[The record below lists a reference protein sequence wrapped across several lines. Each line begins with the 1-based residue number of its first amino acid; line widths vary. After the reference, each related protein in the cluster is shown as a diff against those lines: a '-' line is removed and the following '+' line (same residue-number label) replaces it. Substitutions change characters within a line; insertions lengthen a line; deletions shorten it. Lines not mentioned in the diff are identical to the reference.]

1 MCIMDCDVV
10 YGLDAAGDTPRIV
23 GASEMQSKLDA
34 LLAAGVADG
43 TTSAA
48 AHRKALRGRVVAET
62 GSLVCSH
69 GGTMVFRQRG
79 VDGRKPHFAHL
90 AVRSNS
96 SEHAPGEASAPACAC
111 GGRGGRG
118 HTHMQAQKLI
128 VDHIASIEFKHWCPK
143 KLHQVVVRKN
153 AGFTA
158 KVEQGAR
165 NASDRNVRLDVAVY
179 KDGVFAFAVEVTHT
193 HRVSAASREG
203 IPYVDVNASET
214 VRRLQSGETT
224 LLCESASGVP
234 QCVACL
240 TEEVKVKLKNFKWLL
255 RCAHWIWKGKVR
267 EAFDKLAF
275 EKRAEKK
282 RREEECRSMSIEDF
296 VAHQLRLLQKWGH
309 KAEAKWARQRKMR
322 LQRAFSKLREVKRKQ
337 RHRECEGRLAM
348 FKSFYKLE
356 KEKREETRY
365 EFEERLAMWE
375 EDCLATMVRQ
385 ENLKQPRNVKI
396 SNVEKL
402 AREEEERRLEEQ
414 RESEAKKKKRTR
426 TFWGAF
432 MRHSGAAQS
441 SAPKKTAASAAP
453 KRQRVWETDRERAK
467 RYREEHWEKMSRGEA
482 ATSNIS
488 SGSAPGFRRNRV
500 CSSCKNARTILV
512 KPSPSV
518 NGGYGYVKQCNVCLQ
533 RVFGE
538 GWGDGAAFSPED
550 DALICELLNAN
561 GEPMYE
567 GYKPSRMH
575 FYRSVLAF
583 HDAFQHKKWEA
594 LVDHIR
600 ANFTTTM
607 SAANAAMPGY
617 RGWYR
622 KDNNVAI

>member
-1 MCIMDCDVV
+1 MDCDVV

-23 GASEMQSKLDA
+23 GASEMQSRLDA
-34 LLAAGVADG
+34 LVAAGVAHG
-43 TTSAA
+43 TISAA
-48 AHRKALRGRVVAET
+48 AHRKALRGRAVAET
-62 GSLVCSH
+62 GALACSH

-96 SEHAPGEASAPACAC
+96 SEHAPGETSAPACAC

-128 VDHIASIEFKHWCPK
+128 VDHISSIEFKHWCPK

-214 VRRLQSGETT
+214 LRRLQSGETT

-234 QCVACL
+234 PCVACL
-240 TEEVKVKLKNFKWLL
+240 TEDIKVKLKKFKVLL
-255 RCAHWIWKGKVR
+255 GRAQWNWKCKIQ
-267 EAFDKLAF
+267 EAFDKLAA
-275 EKRAEKK
+275 EKRAEDE
-282 RREEECRSMSIEDF
+282 RE
-296 VAHQLRLLQKWGH
+296 H
-309 KAEAKWARQRKMR
+309 
-322 LQRAFSKLREVKRKQ
+322 
-337 RHRECEGRLAM
+337 EGRLAM
-348 FKSFYKLE
+348 WK
-356 KEKREETRY
+356 
-365 EFEERLAMWE
+365 
-375 EDCLATMVRQ
+375 EDCLASQIRREETKRQRKTKEKCLLKCRDAWLGHVREAFVRLRWHENEARRREQ
-385 ENLKQPRNVKI
+385 EAK
-396 SNVEKL
+396 
-402 AREEEERRLEEQ
+402 EEEERRLEEQ
-414 RESEAKKKKRTR
+414 RESETKKKRAR
-426 TFWGAF
+426 TFWGGF
-432 MRHSGAAQS
+432 MQHSGAAQS
-441 SAPKKTAASAAP
+441 SASKKTAASAAP

-467 RYREEHWEKMSRGEA
+467 RCREEHWEKMSRGEA

-500 CSSCKNARTILV
+500 CSSCKNARTMLV

-518 NGGYGYVKQCNVCLQ
+518 NGGYGYVKQCNVCLK
-533 RVFGE
+533 RMVDE
-538 GWGDGAAFSPED
+538 GWGDGVAFLPED
-550 DALICELLNAN
+550 DELICKLLNAN
-561 GEPMYE
+561 GEPMFE
-567 GYKPSRMH
+567 GYARSRMH

-583 HDAFQHKKWEA
+583 HDAFRHKRWEA
-594 LVDHIR
+594 LVDHVR

-607 SAANAAMPGY
+607 SMPNAATPGY

-622 KDNNVAI
+622 KKNNEPEIRLEAGHLRAAIQIHKTFADTGD

>member
-10 YGLDAAGDTPRIV
+10 YGLDAAGDMPRIV
-23 GASEMQSKLDA
+23 GASEMQSRLDA
-34 LLAAGVADG
+34 LVAAGVADG

-62 GSLVCSH
+62 GSLACSH

-128 VDHIASIEFKHWCPK
+128 VDHISSIEFKHWCPK

-282 RREEECRSMSIEDF
+282 RER
-296 VAHQLRLLQKWGH
+296 V
-309 KAEAKWARQRKMR
+309 
-322 LQRAFSKLREVKRKQ
+322 
-337 RHRECEGRLAM
+337 
-348 FKSFYKLE
+348 
-356 KEKREETRY
+356 ETMA
-365 EFEERLAMWE
+365 LWK
-375 EDCLATMVRQ
+375 EDCLASQIRREETKRQRKIKEKCLLKCRDAWLGHVREAFVRLRWHENEARRREQ
-385 ENLKQPRNVKI
+385 EAKG
-396 SNVEKL
+396 
-402 AREEEERRLEEQ
+402 EEERRLEEQ
-414 RESEAKKKKRTR
+414 RETETKKRRAR

-432 MRHSGAAQS
+432 MQHSGSAQS
-441 SAPKKTAASAAP
+441 GASKKTAASAAP

-467 RYREEHWEKMSRGEA
+467 RYREEHWEKMSSGEA
-482 ATSNIS
+482 ATSNMS

-500 CSSCKNARTILV
+500 CSSCNNARTILV

-533 RVFGE
+533 RVLGE
-538 GWGDGAAFSPED
+538 GWGDGAAFSRED

-594 LVDHIR
+594 LVDHVR
-600 ANFTTTM
+600 SNFTTTM
-607 SAANAAMPGY
+607 SMPNSAMPGY

-622 KDNNVAI
+622 KKNNG